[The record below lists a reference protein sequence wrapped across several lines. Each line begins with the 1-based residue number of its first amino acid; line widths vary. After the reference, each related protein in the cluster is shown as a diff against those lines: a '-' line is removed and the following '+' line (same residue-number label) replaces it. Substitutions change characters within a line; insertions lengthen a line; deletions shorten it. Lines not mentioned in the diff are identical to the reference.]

1 MWIFL
6 KNSFLSIVQKP
17 DDIDTL
23 TVRARIKGDIEA
35 VFPEA
40 KVSEGEGTDYR
51 FRARI
56 PREIVAKAMQEQVM
70 TLTASNFKASV
81 SERHRHDAY
90 MGVWS
95 VMYDFQ
101 EGYEAGRSGQLNG
114 SSHG

>member
-23 TVRARIKGDIEA
+23 TVRARIRGDIEA
-35 VFPEA
+35 AFPEA
-40 KVSEGEGTDYR
+40 NVSEGEGTDYR

-56 PREIVAKAMQEQVM
+56 PRELVAKAMHEQVM

-81 SERHRHDAY
+81 TERERHNAY

-101 EGYEAGRSGQLNG
+101 KQTEAR
-114 SSHG
+114 